1 VNIRYNLTN
10 TVVFT
15 QYSLDLGTASTF
27 GKATSDTTT
36 TANGNTIGGPRQM
49 EFALRYSF

>member
-1 VNIRYNLTN
+1 MNIRYNLTN

-27 GKATSDTTT
+27 GKATSDT
-36 TANGNTIGGPRQM
+36 NGNNGGPRQM